1 MSRRPRKT
9 NRRPSSPPP
18 STSSPREFRLP
29 ENTTP
34 ALPAVEDFAALDM
47 PSGLLKTLTTQGVT
61 APFPIQAATLPNSLA
76 GRDLLG
82 RGRTGSGKTLA
93 FGLALLARTAGL
105 RAEPKAPLALVLVPT
120 RELALQVTDALTPY
134 ATAVNLRLATVVGGL
149 SITKQADALR
159 RGTEVVVASP
169 GRLNDLVER
178 GDCVLDQVRITVLDE
193 ADQMTDM
200 GFLPQ
205 ITKLIRQVRADGQR
219 MLFSATLDANIDRLV
234 QQFLTDPVVHSV
246 DPSAGAV
253 TTMEHHVLHL
263 QDETDKKAVTTRIAA
278 RDGRVILFLDTKRS
292 ADRLAK
298 RLLSVGVRAA
308 ALHGGRSQPQ
318 RNRTLEQFKN
328 GQVTALVATNVA
340 ARGIHIDDLDLVVNV
355 DPPTDHKDYLHRGGR
370 TARAGGSGSVVTLV
384 LPEQKRDVT
393 RLLSDA
399 GIRPRTARIT
409 SGDTELATLTG
420 AREPSGVAVT
430 IELPQPVAPP
440 VSRRRTGT
448 ATSTT
453 GTRRRRGASGTAT
466 ADTAAPDAARGS
478 ARRPTRT
485 GQPTAPAETSG
496 RGAGR
501 RARAE
506 ESGRTTARRAAA
518 EASGQGTAPANG
530 KAARGSGGGSG
541 TTTGTGGRGTTRRTT
556 SGPPGTTPSTKPGR
570 GTGGAT
576 SATAARGSGGPTT
589 GTAGRGSDRRTAT
602 GTATGG
608 TRGSG
613 RRTGNR
619 GTGAAGGSAGAGGR
633 GTDRRNDR
641 RGA

>member
-1 MSRRPRKT
+1 M
-9 NRRPSSPPP
+9 
-18 STSSPREFRLP
+18 
-29 ENTTP
+29 P
-34 ALPAVEDFAALDM
+34 AE
-47 PSGLLKTLTTQGVT
+47 LLKALTTQGVT
-61 APFPIQAATLPNSLA
+61 TPFPIQAATLPNSLA

-120 RELALQVTDALTPY
+120 RELAQQVADALTPY

-149 SITKQADALR
+149 SITKQAGALR
-159 RGTEVVVASP
+159 RGAEVLVATP

-178 GDCVLDQVRITVLDE
+178 GDCELTGVRITVLDE

-205 ITKLIRQVRADGQR
+205 ITKLIQQVRPDGQR
-219 MLFSATLDANIDRLV
+219 MLFSATLDRNIDRLV
-234 QQFLTDPVVHSV
+234 QRFLTDPVVHSV
-246 DPSAGAV
+246 DPSAAAV
-253 TTMEHHVLHL
+253 STMEHHVFHV

-318 RNRTLEQFKN
+318 RNRTLEQFRN

-384 LPEQKRDVT
+384 LSDQKRDVN
-393 RLLSDA
+393 RLMSDA

-409 SGDTELATLTG
+409 SSDPELATITG

-430 IELPQPVAPP
+430 IEVPQPATPTASRP
-440 VSRRRTGT
+440 DRKNGTEPGRRSGRRRRNGGGARAATGT
-448 ATSTT
+448 AARTDS
-453 GTRRRRGASGTAT
+453 GGSDRRSGAGATAT
-466 ADTAAPDAARGS
+466 GGAPAAGGRGS
-478 ARRPTRT
+478 ARR
-485 GQPTAPAETSG
+485 A
-496 RGAGR
+496 
-501 RARAE
+501 
-506 ESGRTTARRAAA
+506 
-518 EASGQGTAPANG
+518 
-530 KAARGSGGGSG
+530 GSGGAA
-541 TTTGTGGRGTTRRTT
+541 
-556 SGPPGTTPSTKPGR
+556 
-570 GTGGAT
+570 GGAT
-576 SATAARGSGGPTT
+576 GAG
-589 GTAGRGSDRRTAT
+589 GRGSDRRPAT
-602 GTATGG
+602 GAASGKAV
-608 TRGSG
+608 RGSG
-613 RRTGNR
+613 RRS
-619 GTGAAGGSAGAGGR
+619 SA
-633 GTDRRNDR
+633 T
-641 RGA
+641 